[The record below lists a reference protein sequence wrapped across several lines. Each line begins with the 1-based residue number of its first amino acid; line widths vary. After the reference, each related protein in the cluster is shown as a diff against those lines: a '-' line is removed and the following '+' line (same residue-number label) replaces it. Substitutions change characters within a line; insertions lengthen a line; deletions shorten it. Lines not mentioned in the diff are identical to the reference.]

1 MREAQRPL
9 VERFA
14 GFALAAVRREH
25 PYHLSLV
32 LSSDADLAPPRELTP
47 AFYGAFDWH
56 SAVHGHWALAR
67 AARLLAT
74 GPVAVEARAVLD
86 AHLAPA
92 RLDAERRFLSAPG
105 RAGFERPYG
114 LAWVLMLALELREW
128 AEEDADAARWAAAL
142 APLEEHAAGVL
153 KRWLPVLPWP
163 VRSGEHAQTA
173 FALGL
178 VHDWAH
184 GARDAGMRDL
194 LDARARDFFEDD
206 HDAPIAY
213 EPGGQDF
220 LSPVLAEADL
230 MRRVFAPERFG
241 SWLSGFLPSLAT
253 PAAERWLAP
262 VVSPDPADGKLS
274 HLDGLNLSRAWMLEG
289 IAAGLPEGEPRS
301 LPLREA
307 AGRHRVRGL
316 AALDEDA
323 YAGAHWLG
331 TFAMYLVTRRGRAA
345 SGLAP
350 GDPG

>member
-1 MREAQRPL
+1 M

-14 GFALAAVRREH
+14 AFALASVAREY
-25 PYHLSLV
+25 PYHLSVV
-32 LSSDADLAPPRELTP
+32 LSSDAELAPPRELTP
-47 AFYGAFDWH
+47 AFCGAFDWH
-56 SAVHGHWALAR
+56 SAVHGHWTLAR
-67 AARLLAT
+67 AARLLVE
-74 GPVAVEARAVLD
+74 GPVAAEARATIEER
-86 AHLAPA
+86 LAPG
-92 RLDAERRFLSAPG
+92 RLEAELRFVSAPG

-114 LAWVLMLALELREW
+114 LAWLLALALELREW
-128 AEEDADAARWAAAL
+128 AEEDAGAARQAAAL
-142 APLEEHAAGVL
+142 APLEAHAAGVL
-153 KRWLPVLPWP
+153 RRWLPVLPFP

-178 VHDWAH
+178 VHDWAR
-184 GARDAGMRDL
+184 GAGDAGMRELIDE
-194 LDARARDFFEDD
+194 RAHAFFEDD

-220 LSPVLAEADL
+220 LSPVLGEADL
-230 MRRVFAPERFG
+230 MRRVFAPARYA
-241 SWLSGFLPSLAT
+241 SWLSAFLPALAA
-253 PAAERWLAP
+253 PASRRWLTP
-262 VVSPDPADGKLS
+262 VASPDPADGKLS

-289 IAAGLPEGEPRS
+289 VAAGLPEGDPRI

-316 AALDEDA
+316 AALDPSS

-345 SGLAP
+345 SRLAP